1 MDSLVS
7 EPLGNS
13 RPVCCEGLQVQ
24 EKRCDQLLH
33 VGLQRESG
41 SVTALVS
48 TRDRQDKRD
57 HEDNLHGPEHFGTVQ
72 H

>member
-13 RPVCCEGLQVQ
+13 RPVRRDGLEVQ

-33 VGLQRESG
+33 VGLQRESR
-41 SVTALVS
+41 SVLALAS
-48 TRDRQDKRD
+48 NIDSQDRRDR
-57 HEDNLHGPEHFGTVQ
+57 EDNLHGPEHFGTVQ